1 MLKLKRKPFVTL
13 INSLSWYHFRGIVS
27 TLQDK
32 KCRIAFM
39 VQKTVPTIKLS
50 PSLAIYILH
59 QNISLYIWLRW
70 RRIATVWWYS
80 FELWKFGSAK
90 LIKFTMPVLKHHV
103 HLIFT
108 LIYNPLHDWNGLITT
123 QKLNNSTSFMVN
135 NKSRSQLYTKWL
147 FIAHL
152 TTNIFISIF
161 FGIQLFS
168 TLYEEG

>member
-1 MLKLKRKPFVTL
+1 
-13 INSLSWYHFRGIVS
+13 
-27 TLQDK
+27 
-32 KCRIAFM
+32 M
-39 VQKTVPTIKLS
+39 VQKIIPTMKWS
-50 PSLAIYILH
+50 QSLAIYILH

-70 RRIATVWWYS
+70 RRRHTCYQWYS
-80 FELWKFGSAK
+80 VKLCKFGCTK

-103 HLIFT
+103 YLIFA
-108 LIYNPLHDWNGLITT
+108 LICNLLHDWNGLITA

-161 FGIQLFS
+161 FGIQLFF